1 MNTSTPINTDV
12 IVGGKSPAPAMP
24 PSPPEPDEQ
33 IPGKPAE
40 RRLVDEVPLHSEQ
53 VEDVLGMPPR
63 WLVRWGNTLL
73 AGALGTLLAMSWVVH
88 YPDVVPARVV
98 VTTLLPPSPVIA
110 RASGELTEVRVRSGD
125 RVRRGD
131 QLAIIRNAADPAA
144 VFKVKALLAQW
155 GADLN
160 PINLTQELPE
170 GLALGELQPDYSTFA
185 HDYRSLKFDMA
196 QDPVSQEVRHLEP
209 QLQSQ
214 QQRLQS
220 LRRQRD
226 NLLQQVRLAEREV
239 ERSRELAAEH
249 MVSSR
254 EVDTKQKDALT
265 ARQAVSSA
273 EVDMATA
280 QVDIDRIAQS
290 LANLGNQGRQQR
302 EQLRLTLSQSAKNL
316 RSRLDVWE
324 RSYVLRAAADGRV
337 NLFKVW
343 ADHQAVR
350 DGDSVMTV
358 VHEGAQALVGRVSMP
373 IGNSGKVQPGQ
384 AVHIRL
390 DNFPWQEFGQLKGVV
405 KSISAIPEEGN
416 YLVEVA
422 LPQGLRTTYNRQL
435 EFRQEMQ
442 GQAHIVVE
450 DLRLLQRLV
459 YQFRSLW
466 AGTGPNLPVV
476 VPAASAPMPAQG
488 VPNNAR

>member
-1 MNTSTPINTDV
+1 MNTSTTIHPDAV
-12 IVGGKSPAPAMP
+12 LGGKSPDRVMP
-24 PSPPEPDEQ
+24 PSPPEPEEPN
-33 IPGKPAE
+33 PGKPSA

-53 VEDVLGMPPR
+53 VEDVLGVPPR

-110 RASGELTEVRVRSGD
+110 RANGELTEVRVRSGD
-125 RVRRGD
+125 LVRRGD

-144 VFKVKALLAQW
+144 VFKVKALLDKW
-155 GADLN
+155 GADLSS
-160 PINLTQELPE
+160 PDLTQELPE

-185 HDYRSLKFDMA
+185 RDYRSLKYDVA
-196 QDPVSQEVRHLEP
+196 QDPVSHEIRYLEP

-226 NLLQQVRLAEREV
+226 NLLQQVNLAEREV
-239 ERSRELAAEH
+239 QRSRELAAEH
-249 MVSSR
+249 MVSNR

-265 ARQAVSSA
+265 ARQAVSTT
-273 EVDMATA
+273 EVDMSTA
-280 QVDIDRIAQS
+280 QVDIDRISQS
-290 LANLGNQGRQQR
+290 LANLRNQARSSR
-302 EQLRLTLSQSAKNL
+302 EQLRITLSQSAKNL
-316 RSRLDVWE
+316 RSHLDVWE
-324 RSYVLRAAADGRV
+324 RNYVLRAAADGRV

-343 ADHQAVR
+343 ADHQPVR

-358 VHEGAQALVGRVSMP
+358 VHEGTQALVGRVSMP
-373 IGNSGKVQPGQ
+373 ISNSGKVQPGQ

-405 KSISAIPEEGN
+405 KSISAIPEDGN

-422 LPQGLRTTYNRQL
+422 LPQGLRTTYGRQL

-466 AGTGPNLPVV
+466 AGTGPNLQTPVSS
-476 VPAASAPMPAQG
+476 VPGAAQG
-488 VPNNAR
+488 QSR